1 MTLPAALVY
10 IDDAP
15 ENLTPEL
22 ALRAEAILPE
32 RWNGFMQPIATADA
46 FEAFLAA
53 WRRNDPNGLW
63 GTLEVTPEAIHYRRI
78 DDDEPEVFAR
88 HGETSDGTPT
98 YLLSGWMW
106 VLAP

>member
-1 MTLPAALVY
+1 MTLVY
-10 IDDAP
+10 IFSDP
-15 ENLTPEL
+15 ENYVPEL
-22 ALRAEAILPE
+22 ALRADQVLPE
-32 RWNGFMQPIATADA
+32 RWNGWLQPVATADA
-46 FEAFLAA
+46 LRDFLSA
-53 WRRNDPNGLW
+53 WQANDPNGLW
-63 GTLEVTPEAIHYRRI
+63 GTFEVTPEAIRYRRI